1 MSKPRISVA
10 MSVYNSER
18 YLALAIESVLAQT
31 FTDFEFLILN
41 DGSVD
46 GSRAT
51 IDHYAGADPRI
62 RAIHRENKGLVIS
75 LNELLAEA
83 RAPLIARMDGDD
95 ICLPERFEK
104 QVAFMDANPEHGVV
118 GTWTADIDEDG
129 NPYLMRGAD
138 HPTTYE
144 DFLDVIGKRSLL
156 CHPSAMMRRDVV
168 LSVGGYHAAFKH
180 CEDFDL
186 WLRLASV
193 TKLCSIPERLLKYRH
208 WPNQVSTKYAYV
220 QQIGAAIS
228 YQAYLERIAGRPDRT
243 EHLNELPPID
253 QLDTLFGKPGM
264 TDAAKAYVVPNMLY
278 SIEALRGAG
287 HDLLLDYIESGGSRD
302 GLWRTVARLV
312 RYGEPARAAALA
324 FALMR

>member
-1 MSKPRISVA
+1 MPEPRISVA
-10 MSVYNSER
+10 MSVYNSEQ

-31 FTDFEFLILN
+31 FADFEFLILN

-46 GSRAT
+46 GSRAI
-51 IDHYAGADPRI
+51 IDHYAERDLRI

-104 QVAFMDANPEHGVV
+104 QVAFMDANPDHGVV

-156 CHPSAMMRRDVV
+156 CHPSAMMRRDIV

-193 TKLCSIPERLLKYRH
+193 TKLSSIPERLLKYRH
-208 WPNQVSTKYAYV
+208 WSNQVSTKYAYV

-253 QLDTLFGKPGM
+253 QLDILFGKPGM

>member
-46 GSRAT
+46 GSRTT
-51 IDHYAGADPRI
+51 IDHYAAADPRI
-62 RAIHRENKGLVIS
+62 HAIHRENKGLVIS

-104 QVAFMDANPEHGVV
+104 QVAFMDANPDYGVV

-208 WPNQVSTKYAYV
+208 WSNQVSTKYAYV

-228 YQAYLERIAGRPDRT
+228 YQAYLERAAGHSDPT
-243 EHLNELPPID
+243 EHLAELPPLDDI
-253 QLDTLFGKPGM
+253 DTLFGKPGI
-264 TDAAKAYVVPNMLY
+264 ANAVKAYVVPNMLY
-278 SIEALRGAG
+278 SIDALRGQG
-287 HDLLLDYIESGGSRD
+287 LDLLLDYIKKGGRVN
-302 GLWRTVARLV
+302 GLWRTVARLM
-312 RYGEPARAAALA
+312 RYGEPARASALA